1 MKSDYPQPRHV
12 DALRKLWKEAFGDD
26 DAFLDAF
33 FRHGFSPDRCR
44 CMLENDTVTA
54 VIYWFEVTCRGQR
67 LAYLYAV
74 ATASAYRGRGLFSAL
89 LEDVKQVLTEDGYDG
104 ILLVPETA
112 QLSRIYEKFGFTA
125 CTTVSHVEVAAG
137 EKPIAFR
144 QLDADAFA
152 ALRREMLPEGGVL
165 QEGAML
171 DFLATQC
178 CFWAGEGWLAAGAL
192 QGDELICQEF
202 LGDRAAMAGLVRAL
216 NGTQGRFRTTG
227 DTQPFG
233 WILPLRAHCER
244 PSYFALALDE

>member
-67 LAYLYAV
+67 FAYLYAV

-89 LEDVKQVLTEDGYDG
+89 LEDVKQVLTEDGYNG

-144 QLDADAFA
+144 QLDGNTFA

-178 CFWAGEGWLAAGAL
+178 CFWAGEGWLAAGQL
-192 QGDELICQEF
+192 YGDELICQEF
-202 LGDRAAMAGLVRAL
+202 LGDRSLLSGLVRAL
-216 NGTQGRFRTTG
+216 QVGEGTFRTPG
-227 DTQPFG
+227 KAHPFV
-233 WILPLRAHCER
+233 WALPLKEGCRL
-244 PSYFALALDE
+244 PDYFALALD